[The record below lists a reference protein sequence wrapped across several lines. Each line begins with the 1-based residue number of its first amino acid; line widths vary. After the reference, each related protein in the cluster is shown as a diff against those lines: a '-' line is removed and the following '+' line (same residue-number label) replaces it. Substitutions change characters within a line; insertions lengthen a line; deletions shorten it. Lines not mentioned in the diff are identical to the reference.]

1 MFYKF
6 ESLACNVDARP
17 HRTNTERIIEV
28 IRREEST
35 KLNVLMNT
43 NISMKSLKFIGWP
56 LMLCCNCYAR
66 KYLRSAKWVCEPLK
80 FRIFPAISAMPPQC
94 AALCNNWRLLTRF
107 MDFDNVFHSLFK
119 SRCQSS
125 SCSGKTVFNRNDATR

>member
-43 NISMKSLKFIGWP
+43 NISSEVTEIHWMAINVVLQ
-56 LMLCCNCYAR
+56 L
-66 KYLRSAKWVCEPLK
+66 LRAE
-80 FRIFPAISAMPPQC
+80 IPA
-94 AALCNNWRLLTRF
+94 L
-107 MDFDNVFHSLFK
+107 
-119 SRCQSS
+119 
-125 SCSGKTVFNRNDATR
+125 G